1 MELSE
6 IILAVDSYF
15 QTHLDF
21 AYWNTLDVDTRAAAV
36 TMAVSDVCSAVPGL
50 VINAVSAESPALKA
64 IAEQAVYLSRHYDTI
79 SQGKVETSE
88 SVEGIST
95 GYSLIG
101 GSFGI
106 SPRAEMFIIQV
117 KRLFCG
123 KTLRVVRG

>member
-6 IILAVDSYF
+6 ISAAADRYFAV
-15 QTHLDF
+15 HLD
-21 AYWNTLDVDTRAAAV
+21 ASYWNSLTAENRLAAV
-36 TMAVSDVCSAVPGL
+36 TMAVSDICAVIPGL
-50 VINAVSAESPALKA
+50 TINAVVDGSAAFKA